1 MFKTSSAIQ
10 KGKSRTRTMPG
21 GHSPHGGTPSTHT
34 RAFPVAI
41 EALVLCLLVAVSYF
55 PATMAGFVL
64 DDNALTDAR
73 PVRTWDGIWHIWF
86 QPGSLKQSEGHY
98 WPVLYSTFWLE
109 HKLWGFAPAGYHTVN
124 LLLHSGVTLLL
135 WRLLRRLA
143 VPGAWVAAAVFAVH
157 PLHVESVAWVIGRK
171 DLLAALLYLS
181 AVLGYIRFVEDG
193 RWGRYLLAL
202 PLFVLSLL
210 SKSVV
215 VTLPASLL
223 IWHWWKQGRV
233 TRTDVARVAP
243 FVLVGLGVTVTD
255 WMFYKS
261 LENVSFDYSWIE
273 RVQIAAHALWFY
285 VGKLVWPTELAII
298 YPHWYVSAGDPLAWG
313 YILAAGGVAA
323 ALWASR
329 RRIGRGP
336 LAGALFFAVT
346 LSPTLGFVDYGY
358 MRFSFVAERYQYLAG
373 IGVIVTVVGTAA
385 YGARRLSG
393 ARRTGVQ
400 AVVVA
405 VLVVLGALSW
415 QHSEIYQNKFT
426 YYRHIIALNP
436 EARFAHFGLG
446 NWYSD
451 QGRHEEALAAYHN
464 GYQAAR
470 KHPSDKDW
478 VGFTLSSIGRASEAL
493 GRFDQAEAY
502 YRRALEINPRPATI
516 NNLGAMWFKQ
526 QRYQDALILF
536 QSAVSSSPGYAKGH
550 SGVGVA
556 LYGLHRYEEALQSFE
571 RALALDPFLEEAQN
585 NRALALDALREQ
597 GNTDH

>member
-1 MFKTSSAIQ
+1 
-10 KGKSRTRTMPG
+10 MPG
-21 GHSPHGGTPSTHT
+21 GHSPAGGTLSTHT

-41 EALVLCLLVAVSYF
+41 EALALCLLVAVSYF

-73 PVRTWDGIWHIWF
+73 PVRTWDGIWQIWF
-86 QPGSLKQSEGHY
+86 QPGALKQSEGHY

-181 AVLGYIRFVEDG
+181 AALGYIRFVEACPGRPGDG

-215 VTLPASLL
+215 VTLPAALL
-223 IWHWWKQGRV
+223 IWHWWKQGHV

-261 LENVSFDYSWIE
+261 LEDVSFDYSWIE

-313 YILAAGGVAA
+313 YVLAAGAVAA
-323 ALWASR
+323 ALWFSR

-373 IGVIVTVVGTAA
+373 IGVIVTVVGAAA

-405 VLVVLGALSW
+405 VLVVLGSLSW

-451 QGRHEEALAAYHN
+451 QGRHEEALAAYHS

-526 QRYQDALILF
+526 RRYQDALILF
-536 QSAVSSSPGYAKGH
+536 QSAVSSSPWYAKGH

-556 LYGLHRYEEALQSFE
+556 LYGLHRYEEALQSFD

-585 NRALALDALREQ
+585 NRALALNALKKQ
-597 GNTDH
+597 GN

>member
-1 MFKTSSAIQ
+1 
-10 KGKSRTRTMPG
+10 MPG

-313 YILAAGGVAA
+313 YILATGGVAA

-464 GYQAAR
+464 GYQSAR

-502 YRRALEINPRPATI
+502 YRRALEINPRPATS

>member
-1 MFKTSSAIQ
+1 
-10 KGKSRTRTMPG
+10 MPG